1 MIQHLQRIFSQISL
15 LEKTRLSDEQ
25 AGIVQTISD
34 DLYSIKELLEGT
46 AVVKNSV
53 KGSVESSLFQGEAE
67 NFDEQNTG
75 ISSESVSRSV
85 NVLVAE
91 DDSINQLVIK
101 KHMEK
106 FGYKADFA
114 DNGQDA
120 IEKLKSGNYDIVL
133 MDMQMPVLDGYEAIQ
148 IIRKHLPGELNRIPI
163 IAITASILSDAS
175 RKCLDAGA
183 DDYVPKPYD
192 INDLHE
198 KMEKWVAKN
207 GESVNTKSV
216 NNMNK
221 QSNDHEGK
229 SLIDLNYL
237 NQLSEGDDEFSI
249 SMLSYF
255 LENAPAVIADL
266 KQFYAGKDWKN
277 LRNVAH
283 KFKPQLT
290 FMGIKSVFNEVETI
304 EQNAASEKNTD
315 QIPSLIDKTEAVCI
329 EAMKEIKRE
338 LDILL
343 EKNQ

>member
-1 MIQHLQRIFSQISL
+1 MIQYLQRIFSQIRL

-34 DLYSIKELLEGT
+34 DLHSIKELLEGT
-46 AVVKNSV
+46 AVVKNSD
-53 KGSVESSLFQGEAE
+53 KGSGESRLAQDEAD
-67 NFDEQNTG
+67 NFDEQ
-75 ISSESVSRSV
+75 SSGSVSKSI

-120 IEKLKSGNYDIVL
+120 IEKLKSGNYNIVL

-163 IAITASILSDAS
+163 IAITASILSDAP

-192 INDLHE
+192 INDLHQ
-198 KMEKWVAKN
+198 KIEKWVAKN
-207 GESVNTKSV
+207 GESVNAKSV

-221 QSNDHEGK
+221 QVNDHEGE

-255 LENAPAVIADL
+255 LENAPTVIADL
-266 KQFYAGKDWKN
+266 KQFYAEKDWKN

-304 EQNAASEKNTD
+304 EQNAAGEKNTD
-315 QIPSLIDKTEAVCI
+315 QIPSLIDKTEAVCV

-338 LDILL
+338 LDVLL